1 MASVASVILGSGAQ
15 DAMASVIGGAY
26 ARRDEREV
34 KTAFA
39 FLLKIAL
46 LASLAALII
55 IFFLPAIAGRFYGD
69 SRIGF
74 YAAAVML
81 AAIFSSSFFSLTSV
95 ALQMAGRIKEMT
107 VLIFSDQVL
116 RFGAALIL
124 VVAGL
129 GVSGAVG
136 GQLAGAAVI
145 FSVSVFIW
153 RRIAGQIHSLPSL
166 SELAVQ
172 FFRVPLK
179 RYFGFSFWVAADR
192 NMGNLFMALPVV
204 LAGIYLA
211 ASEVTFFKLAFGFVN
226 LALSLLGPI
235 SVLLNLEFPK
245 MKVENAT
252 GLRTKFIKISLYS
265 LGLSSL
271 LTLGAIII
279 APLAFKILYGVSFM
293 PSVKYVAGLLI
304 YGCLFGI
311 GVGLG
316 PMWRALNRVKISIFI
331 NVLVLG
337 AGIPFGLWLIRLYGP
352 WGAVMMVTIWFTVSH
367 LASFSYL
374 LKKLR
379 T

>member
-1 MASVASVILGSGAQ
+1 
-15 DAMASVIGGAY
+15 
-26 ARRDEREV
+26 
-34 KTAFA
+34 
-39 FLLKIAL
+39 
-46 LASLAALII
+46 
-55 IFFLPAIAGRFYGD
+55 
-69 SRIGF
+69 
-74 YAAAVML
+74 
-81 AAIFSSSFFSLTSV
+81 
-95 ALQMAGRIKEMT
+95 
-107 VLIFSDQVL
+107 
-116 RFGAALIL
+116 
-124 VVAGL
+124 
-129 GVSGAVG
+129 
-136 GQLAGAAVI
+136 
-145 FSVSVFIW
+145 
-153 RRIAGQIHSLPSL
+153 
-166 SELAVQ
+166 
-172 FFRVPLK
+172 
-179 RYFGFSFWVAADR
+179 
-192 NMGNLFMALPVV
+192 MGNLFMALPVV